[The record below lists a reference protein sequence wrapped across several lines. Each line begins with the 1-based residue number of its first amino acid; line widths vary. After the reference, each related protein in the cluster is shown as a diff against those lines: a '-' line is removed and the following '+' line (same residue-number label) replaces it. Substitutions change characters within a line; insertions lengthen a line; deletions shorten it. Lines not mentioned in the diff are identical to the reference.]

1 MALKP
6 PLLEKTITE
15 YDLNVLKARERH
27 RMCQFALFLDLHYFT
42 EELGL
47 PAPSKKKKRGGEGNL
62 DCKKYI
68 LLLSKDTEIVRSFRC
83 L

>member
-6 PLLEKTITE
+6 PLLENTMTE

-47 PAPSKKKKRGGEGNL
+47 PAPSKKKKKGKENL

>member
-6 PLLEKTITE
+6 PLLENTITE

-47 PAPSKKKKRGGEGNL
+47 PAPSKKKKGKENL